1 MIFGPDMTAPGA
13 EIIVSRLEMIVAG
26 FLIIISAAE
35 ISICGTKIS
44 IYVTEI
50 LISEAEMIA
59 GVPPII
65 VSGMKMSVSGPE
77 MIIGL
82 SPIMISLAET
92 IVSLTD
98 LTAGATAM
106 TVSES
111 SMGVDEE
118 EIIVNETGLIA
129 FVWSFVFRF
138 MPRYRAAPHTAGTF
152 IRQRCPSV
160 CDTESLFGIG
170 KPDRLCDS
178 FRFRLPEVL
187 MQIQTPHPHSFLQG
201 AGRTTFSPRP
211 STASNEWLGFR
222 NYSVLASGLCR
233 SEALSYFAF
242 VNIYEVFTLPYA
254 VLIARYGERRGGIHC
269 PAI

>member
-1 MIFGPDMTAPGA
+1 MMCGPDMTASGA
-13 EIIVSRLEMIVAG
+13 EITVSRLEMIVAG

-35 ISICGTKIS
+35 ISIC
-44 IYVTEI
+44 VTEI
-50 LISEAEMIA
+50 NISE
-59 GVPPII
+59 
-65 VSGMKMSVSGPE
+65 
-77 MIIGL
+77 
-82 SPIMISLAET
+82 AET

-111 SMGVDEE
+111 SMGVDEG
-118 EIIVNETGLIA
+118 EIIVNETELTA
-129 FVWSFVFRF
+129 FVWTFIFRF
-138 MPRYRAAPHTAGTF
+138 MPLYRAATTPLAHLFDNDA
-152 IRQRCPSV
+152 RRV

-233 SEALSYFAF
+233 SETLSYFAF

-254 VLIARYGERRGGIHC
+254 VLIARYGERRGGIHV
-269 PAI
+269 PQYEGWH

>member
-1 MIFGPDMTAPGA
+1 MMCGPDMTASGA
-13 EIIVSRLEMIVAG
+13 EITVSRLEMIVAG

-35 ISICGTKIS
+35 ISIC
-44 IYVTEI
+44 VAEI
-50 LISEAEMIA
+50 NISEAETIA

-65 VSGMKMSVSGPE
+65 VSGIKMSVSGPE

-111 SMGVDEE
+111 SMGVDEG
-118 EIIVNETGLIA
+118 EIIVNETELTA
-129 FVWSFVFRF
+129 FVWTFIFRF
-138 MPRYRAAPHTAGTF
+138 MPLYRAAPNTARTF

-170 KPDRLCDS
+170 KPDPLCDS
-178 FRFRLPEVL
+178 FRFRLLEVL

-222 NYSVLASGLCR
+222 NYSVLPSGLCR
-233 SEALSYFAF
+233 SETLSYFAF
-242 VNIYEVFTLPYA
+242 VNIYEVFTLPYT